1 MATYVLPII
10 FLVAGLLAVLYYR
23 LVPPADQLR
32 QRLPNRISAA
42 ALVLTAAIGVGIWLI
57 VRFAATPLLK
67 AAGVTTLLFYLL
79 TFESVLLLAFRWF
92 RSNLLSVIIS
102 LIAVLIPFT
111 IQYRYP
117 SFELSNALIVAA
129 TLGATTLM
137 IRLNLLR
144 TRIIVLA
151 FVLLTFN
158 DILNVAYV
166 LPRLPLAPYPQT
178 PLPLLIFPT
187 VNVAGRVV
195 GSGDFMF
202 LALATLVI
210 LRDLGRRAAIIHSV
224 LQAMAL
230 LVTLAATAG
239 STKLIPYLTVMTPI
253 FLLVYLIGR
262 IDKTPINSNKTAP
275 TS

>member
-1 MATYVLPII
+1 MPTYLLPVI
-10 FLVAGLLAVLYYR
+10 FLIAGFLAVLYYR
-23 LVPPADQLR
+23 LVPPAEHLR
-32 QRLPNRISAA
+32 QRLPNQISTA
-42 ALVLTAAIGVGIWLI
+42 ALLLTAAIGLGVWLI
-57 VRFAATPLLK
+57 IRYANTPFLK
-67 AAGVTTLLFYLL
+67 IAGVTTLLFYLL
-79 TFESVLLLAFRWF
+79 AFESVLLLIFRWL
-92 RSNLLSVIIS
+92 RSNVL
-102 LIAVLIPFT
+102 AVLVSLAIVAIPF
-111 IQYRYP
+111 IVQYRFP

-129 TLGATTLM
+129 TLGATTLL

-158 DILNVAYV
+158 DILNVTYV

-210 LRDLGRRAAIIHSV
+210 LRDHGLRPAVVHTV
-224 LQAMAL
+224 LQTVAL
-230 LVTLAATAG
+230 LITLVATAG
-239 STKLIPYLTVMTPI
+239 ADALIPYLTVMTPI
-253 FLLVYLIGR
+253 FLVVYITAWMKR
-262 IDKTPINSNKTAP
+262 RKTASTL

>member
-1 MATYVLPII
+1 MATYILPAI

-32 QRLPNRISAA
+32 HRLPNRVSAA
-42 ALVLTAAIGVGIWLI
+42 ALVLTAAIGFGVWLI
-57 VRFAATPLLK
+57 VRFAATPFLK

-79 TFESVLLLAFRWF
+79 TFESVLLLVFRWF
-92 RSNLLSVIIS
+92 RSNLLAVIVS
-102 LIAVLIPFT
+102 LIVVVIPFT
-111 IQYRYP
+111 IQYRFP

-129 TLGATTLM
+129 TLGATTLL

-158 DILNVAYV
+158 DILNVTYI

-210 LRDLGRRAAIIHSV
+210 LRDLGMRAAVIHAG
-224 LQAMAL
+224 LQAISL
-230 LVTLAATAG
+230 LVTLAATTG
-239 STKLIPYLTVMTPI
+239 SDKLIPYLTVMTPI
-253 FLLVYLIGR
+253 FY
-262 IDKTPINSNKTAP
+262 
-275 TS
+275 